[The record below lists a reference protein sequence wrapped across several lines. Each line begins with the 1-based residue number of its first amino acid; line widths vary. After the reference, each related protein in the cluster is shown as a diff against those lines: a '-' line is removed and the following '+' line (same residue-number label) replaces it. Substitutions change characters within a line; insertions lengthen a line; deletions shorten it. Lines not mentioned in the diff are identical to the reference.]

1 MIMMDNAFD
10 STETTAK
17 LRRFFRQC
25 VSRRGYAER
34 VRAGERAQLVRM
46 LVERTLA
53 AAALRRAVQRGGRQ
67 PSGTEASAWRD
78 ALSVEAL
85 TRCREL
91 RS

>member
-1 MIMMDNAFD
+1 MIDDAFD

-25 VSRRGYAER
+25 VSRRGDAER
-34 VRAGERAQLVRM
+34 IRAGEQAQLVRV

-53 AAALRRAVQRGGRQ
+53 AAALRIAVHRDDWQR
-67 PSGTEASAWRD
+67 PGTETDAWRD

-91 RS
+91 RSY

>member
-1 MIMMDNAFD
+1 MIDDAFD

-34 VRAGERAQLVRM
+34 IRADERAQLVQT

-53 AAALRRAVQRGGRQ
+53 AAALRLAVRQGDQ
-67 PSGTEASAWRD
+67 PSGTEADAWRD

>member
-1 MIMMDNAFD
+1 MIDDAFD

-34 VRAGERAQLVRM
+34 IRADERAQLVRT

-53 AAALRRAVQRGGRQ
+53 AAALRLAVRRGDQQ
-67 PSGTEASAWRD
+67 PSGTEASTWRD